1 MVPALIQLKEL
12 KLYHTL
18 LCSNLRQKLTF
29 NIWKFEQVHI
39 FLKKHFVEVQSAVC
53 FVRAYEEHANAKRN
67 AFFYGGTFSISF
79 TKPSFFFTFDKP
91 NLKEP
96 STNYIPI

>member
-1 MVPALIQLKEL
+1 MVPALIQLKDF

-18 LCSNLRQKLTF
+18 LCSNFRQKLTI

-53 FVRAYEEHANAKRN
+53 FVRAYHEHAKVKRN
-67 AFFYGGTFSISF
+67 ALFIAEHSLFLSQ
-79 TKPSFFFTFDKP
+79 
-91 NLKEP
+91 NLP
-96 STNYIPI
+96 LFLH